1 MNVFT
6 FTGRC
11 GADAELR
18 KTQSGESVLS
28 VRVCNTVGFGDRK
41 VDQWID
47 VSLWGKRGEAI
58 ADYVKRGDKIGVSG
72 EVKLETFQRRD
83 GTEGSKLAVRAND
96 IELDSNKRDGGG
108 QSEARG
114 NRDDDRGNSRG
125 GYSNDRGGRGG
136 GGGRDYG
143 DRDSRGGSGGRSG
156 GKPAFDQDL
165 DDEIPFLTD

>member
-11 GADAELR
+11 GADAEIR

-58 ADYVKRGDKIGVSG
+58 VSYVRKGDKIGVSG
-72 EVKLETFQRRD
+72 ELKLETFQRRD
-83 GTEGSKLAVRAND
+83 GGEGSKLAVRAND
-96 IELDSNKRDGGG
+96 IELDGSKRDGGSQG
-108 QSEARG
+108 EARS
-114 NRDDDRGNSRG
+114 DTSRASTSSG
-125 GYSNDRGGRGG
+125 SNRGG

-143 DRDSRGGSGGRSG
+143 TDSRGGAGGRGG

-165 DDEIPFLTD
+165 DDEIPFCEC